1 MADHKS
7 AIADKSEKERWGKTM
22 HRDIKATSRSC
33 QELDLHWKRRNVNE
47 TPAL

>member
-22 HRDIKATSRSC
+22 HRDTKATSLSC
-33 QELDLHWKRRNVNE
+33 QKTRSTLEKKKRQ
-47 TPAL
+47 